1 MQLRV
6 TVYTPESPL
15 RRPGPFLA
23 GMFSDLLSCH
33 QLAWP
38 LFVRD
43 FTAQYRQ
50 TMLGYVWAFLPPLA
64 AAATF
69 IFLQS
74 QGIVQASATAVPYAA
89 FAIIGTTLW
98 QTFVDAIQS
107 PSTSVLNA
115 KVMLSKVN
123 FPREAVLIA
132 GLYMVIFNCLIRL
145 ILLAGAMAIWHI
157 VPGPGIW
164 LFPLAVA
171 GLLVCGTAAGMM
183 LLPVGSLYGDISR
196 SIPIVTQFWMLLTP
210 VVYPARTFG
219 LAGWVAS
226 WNPIAPVVTTA
237 RESLID
243 VPFTQ
248 LNEFLIVSLISLVL
262 CFLGLVAFRLV
273 MPLLIERMGG

>member
-1 MQLRV
+1 MQPRV

-15 RRPGPFLA
+15 RRPLPLFA
-23 GMFSDLLSCH
+23 GMLRDLLGSH

-50 TMLGYVWAFLPPLA
+50 TVLGYVWAFLPPLA

-69 IFLQS
+69 IFLES
-74 QGIVQASATAVPYAA
+74 QGIVQTGATAIPYAA

-123 FPREAVLIA
+123 FPREAILIA
-132 GLYMVIFNCLIRL
+132 GLYMVVFNCVIRL
-145 ILLAGAMAIWHI
+145 VLLAAAMALWN
-157 VPGPGIW
+157 VRPGM
-164 LFPLAVA
+164 
-171 GLLVCGTAAGMM
+171 GLLMFPVAMASLLACGTAVGMV
-183 LLPVGSLYGDISR
+183 LLPAGSLYGDISR

-210 VVYPARTFG
+210 VVYPARTGG
-219 LAGWVAS
+219 LSGLLAD

-237 RESLID
+237 RESL
-243 VPFTQ
+243 VGVAFSQLTEFTWVT
-248 LNEFLIVSLISLVL
+248 LAALAL
-262 CFLGLVAFRLV
+262 CFLGFLAFRLV